1 MKNGVRFNKNEIL
14 GKNLAQVIVSQ
25 LTSPE
30 DEENEHLVIMSP
42 SVEDSY
48 DIRGIVLNYLKVS
61 GIEFEN
67 VEEMFNSKVWRI
79 RDFEIHFDVLEHK
92 IHFLSDLSDR
102 DVYVEDDESFMV
114 WISNDALE
122 II

>member
-1 MKNGVRFNKNEIL
+1 VKNGVRFNKNEIL